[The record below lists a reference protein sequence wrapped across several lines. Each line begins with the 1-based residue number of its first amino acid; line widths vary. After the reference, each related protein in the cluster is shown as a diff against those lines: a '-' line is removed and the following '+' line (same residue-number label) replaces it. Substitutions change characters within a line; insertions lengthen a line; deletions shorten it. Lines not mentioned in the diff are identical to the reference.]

1 MYSSRFLSVI
11 LFILVSLS
19 AQANTHRLPENITLE
34 RQNVALTLS
43 PKQSEFSGYT
53 LMHLAIKQ
61 SSDIVAYH
69 VRDLVIESVELTHKG
84 QTTSLEIVQPNEFD
98 IVTHQLSKPISG
110 QAKLQIRYKGKINQ
124 KTMGLFVADQQSG
137 SPYIFSQFQ
146 EMEARTVFPGFDAP
160 DKKARFEFSVDI
172 PKQYDALHNTSV
184 VSSQVQEER
193 KIVRF
198 APSHKIYSDVLALAV
213 GEFHS
218 VKLKGTPNN
227 SVVYAPKTITLNL
240 PDDMSELVSN
250 TVRFMEDYLDY
261 PFPYSKLD
269 FFVAPIDGL
278 AAMENV
284 GLIALNSHQIPE
296 QDADGFAMC
305 RFRKLIAHEV
315 VHMWFGNDITMGW
328 YNDYW
333 MHESFAEFFA
343 AKVLQALYPQET
355 GCAFNPQSS
364 AFFDDKHSARALRSE
379 VKYRGDNEA
388 IGQLAY
394 TKGRSVLEMAELALG
409 KAQFKTQM
417 RAYVKQV
424 AGANTSAPL
433 FTQHFA
439 NRAWFEAFINAFIT
453 QSNYPLL
460 TLSKQNAQIVIQQ
473 SSFDSSQDKRWTIPL
488 TLKIWDGKALKT
500 HKMVLNKARMVISNV
515 PANAQI
521 FLDTNGI
528 GYFRY
533 LDTTG
538 NGKFPVAQ
546 LSRAEQASYIDNQE
560 ALAMAAKIDFM
571 AYIDSLLHIIN
582 TLPHGTLEVSNAL
595 STLQD
600 TFVTL
605 IPESLSDEYA
615 HYLRSK
621 LPSISE
627 WPPILANQNGGLWL
641 ELYGLNLSDSSAIS
655 AAKQAYKGAPL
666 SELAHRTAV
675 LRVLV
680 ANASEQEYQ
689 TLLSQFAPSEKHIKE
704 DLLDSLGYGNTHS
717 QIKAFYDLLL
727 SDATKGHDIDYRF
740 QFPAFSPKHRAY
752 AGEYIRS
759 HKKAI
764 SKRIADDKLQWFPY
778 NFITA
783 CSAKD
788 AKIVKSTFA
797 DWQDVQGLDAKL
809 NIVLEVINECAGNAK
824 RSLQSVRDRLGK
836 NQHSL

>member
-1 MYSSRFLSVI
+1 MYSSRFFTVILSV
-11 LFILVSLS
+11 LVTLS
-19 AQANTHRLPENITLE
+19 AQANTHRLPANITLE
-34 RQNVALTLS
+34 RQHVALTLS
-43 PKQSEFSGYT
+43 PKQSEFSGHT
-53 LMHLAIKQ
+53 RMHLAIKQ
-61 SSDIVAYH
+61 SSNIIAYH
-69 VRDLVIESVELTHKG
+69 VRDLVIESVELTHNG

-98 IVTHQLSKPISG
+98 IVTHQLAKPISG
-110 QAKLQIRYKGKINQ
+110 QANLQISYKGKINQ

-146 EMEARTVFPGFDAP
+146 EMEARTVFPGLDAP
-160 DKKARFEFSVDI
+160 DKKTRFEFSVDI
-172 PKQYDALHNTSV
+172 PKQYDARHNTPV
-184 VSSQVQEER
+184 VSSEVQGER
-193 KIVRF
+193 KHIRF

-218 VKLKGTPNN
+218 VALKGTPYN
-227 SVVYAPKTITLNL
+227 SVVYAPKTIVLNL

-269 FFVAPIDGL
+269 FFVTPIDGL

-284 GLIALNSHQIPE
+284 GLIALNSHQIPKS
-296 QDADGFAMC
+296 DADGFAIC

-315 VHMWFGNDITMGW
+315 VHMWLGNDITMSW

-343 AKVLQALYPQET
+343 ARVLQALYPQET
-355 GCAFNPQSS
+355 GCALNPQLS
-364 AFFDDKHSARALRSE
+364 AFFDDKHSARALRSG

-394 TKGRSVLEMAELALG
+394 TKGRTVLEMAELALG
-409 KAQFKTQM
+409 QAQFKTHM
-417 RAYVKQV
+417 RAYAKQV

-433 FTQHFA
+433 FARHFA
-439 NRAWFEAFINAFIT
+439 NTPWFEGFLNSFIT

-460 TLSKQNAQIVIQQ
+460 TLSKLNNQVFIQQ
-473 SSFDSSQDKRWTIPL
+473 NSFYSSQDKLWTIPL
-488 TLKIWDGKALKT
+488 TLKIWDGKVLKT
-500 HKMVLNKARMVISNV
+500 QQVVLDKARMALTNV
-515 PANAQI
+515 PANAQL
-521 FLDTNGI
+521 FLDSNGV

-533 LDTTG
+533 LDNTG
-538 NGKFPVAQ
+538 NGDFPIEK
-546 LSRAEQASYIDNQE
+546 LSAAERASYVDNQE

-571 AYIDSLLHIIN
+571 TYIDSLLHIIN
-582 TLPHGTLEVSNAL
+582 TLPHSAMEVSNAL

-605 IPESLSDEYA
+605 IPESLSGEYA

-641 ELYGLNLSDSSAIS
+641 ELYGLNLNASSAIS
-655 AAKQAYKGAPL
+655 AAKQAYKDTPL
-666 SELAHRTAV
+666 SELTQRTAV

-680 ANASEQEYQ
+680 ANANEQEYQ
-689 TLLSQFAPSEKHIKE
+689 TLLSQFAHSEKHIKE
-704 DLLDSLGYGNTHS
+704 DLLDALGYGNTHS

-727 SDATKGHDIDYRF
+727 SDASKGHDIDYRF

-759 HKKAI
+759 HKEVI

-783 CSAKD
+783 CSAKE
-788 AKIVKSTFA
+788 AEIVKNTFA

-809 NIVLEVINECAGNAK
+809 NIVLEVINECAGNAQ
-824 RSLQSVRDRLGK
+824 RSLQSVREILGK
-836 NQHSL
+836 SKHSL